1 MTHPEKSEEIIRQ
14 MHFKATEQI
23 HARIRNDVLSAYKQS
38 RRSRSVIA
46 HSLIRRTVMS
56 RRLIQAAFTIAVLV
70 IGLMIFVHFNN
81 GIAFA
86 EVLNYIQ
93 AQRYSFDIT
102 VQEDN
107 TSETMRGMI
116 LQPGRMR
123 FDAKTGV
130 RSFSAITNTGS
141 NKTLLLSRHFKIAQ
155 YVNTAE
161 EFEHLGAS
169 KLLYLCSQPIQNLW
183 NLRDGT
189 EEELGRKD
197 FDGNTTLGFKV
208 IHHDDNFDNEI
219 TLWADART
227 GRPVSVEIIS
237 TALQAPGNRLVWTL
251 NNFDLDTEL
260 DESMFSME
268 VPADYALANQ
278 KSLQDIDFADESNR
292 EARKIVNA
300 MQLWK
305 DNKKD
310 ESIKSLLDVNWEGP
324 ITFAEEPYIL
334 TMTEKELASLKKSEQ
349 EKLMPIIMDSC
360 AMLRKICFE
369 LVRIAEEAM
378 ATNDYAGAE
387 LHLET
392 VLNFGELVN
401 RDPEAMY
408 IVRLVGIT
416 MRKLSL
422 GKLESLYKQWNQ
434 TDKLNSVR
442 QKIRQVDAYFKSV
455 TDEAVT
461 GNRG

>member
-1 MTHPEKSEEIIRQ
+1 MTHPEKTEEIIHQ
-14 MHFKATEQI
+14 MHFKASEQT
-23 HARIRNDVLSAYKQS
+23 HSRIRNDVLAAYQQS
-38 RRSRSVIA
+38 RRSRSVLA
-46 HSLIRRTVMS
+46 HGLTRRTVMF
-56 RRLIQAAFTIAVLV
+56 RRLIQAAFTIVVLV
-70 IGLMIFVHFNN
+70 IGLMIFAHLNN

-93 AQRYSFDIT
+93 AQGYSFDLT

-107 TSETMRGMI
+107 ASETMRGMI
-116 LQPGRMR
+116 FQPGFMR

-130 RSFSAITNTGS
+130 RSFSAITDTGS

-161 EFEHLGAS
+161 EFERMGAS

-189 EEELGRKD
+189 EEELGKKE
-197 FDGNTTLGFKV
+197 FDGFTALGFRIV
-208 IHHDDNFDNEI
+208 HSDDQFDNEI
-219 TLWADART
+219 TLWADARS

-237 TALQAPGNRLVWTL
+237 SALQQPGHRLVWTL
-251 NNFDLDTEL
+251 DNFDLDTEL
-260 DESMFSME
+260 DESMFSMK

-278 KSLQDIDFADESNR
+278 KSLQEIDFADESDQ
-292 EARKIVNA
+292 EARKIVDA

-305 DNKKD
+305 DNKED
-310 ESIKSLLDVNWEGP
+310 ETIKSLLDVNWDKP

-334 TMTEKELASLKKSEQ
+334 TMTEKELTSLKKSEQ
-349 EKLMPIIMDSC
+349 EKLMPVIMDSC

-369 LVRIAEEAM
+369 LVRIAKEAM
-378 ATNDYAGAE
+378 AANDYAKAE

-392 VLNFGELVN
+392 VLHFGELVN

-408 IVRLVGIT
+408 IVRLVGIA

-422 GKLESLYKQWNQ
+422 IQLESLYEQSNQ
-434 TDKLNSVR
+434 PDKLNSVR
-442 QKIRQVDAYFKSV
+442 QKIQQVDAYHKSL
-455 TDEAVT
+455 TDGAVT
-461 GNRG
+461 GNR

>member
-1 MTHPEKSEEIIRQ
+1 MTHPEKPEEIIRQ
-14 MHFKATEQI
+14 MHFKASEQT
-23 HARIRNDVLSAYKQS
+23 HMRIRNDVLSAYQQS
-38 RRSRSVIA
+38 RRSKSVLA
-46 HSLIRRTVMS
+46 HSLTRRTVMF
-56 RRLIQAAFTIAVLV
+56 RRLIQAGFTIVVLV
-70 IGLMIFVHFNN
+70 IGLVILAHFNN

-93 AQRYSFDIT
+93 SQGYTFDLT

-107 TSETMRGMI
+107 SSETMRGMI
-116 LQPGRMR
+116 FQPGRMR

-130 RSFSAITNTGS
+130 RSFSAITHTGS

-161 EFEHLGAS
+161 EFERIGAS
-169 KLLYLCSQPIQNLW
+169 KLLYLCSRPIQNLW
-183 NLRDGT
+183 DLRDGT
-189 EEELGRKD
+189 EEELGKRE
-197 FDGNTTLGFKV
+197 FDGLTALGFKV
-208 IHHDDNFDNEI
+208 IHRDDDFDNEI
-219 TLWADART
+219 TLWADARS

-237 TALQAPGNRLVWTL
+237 TALETSRNQLIWTL
-251 NNFDLDTEL
+251 NNFDLDTEPN
-260 DESMFSME
+260 ESMFSME
-268 VPADYALANQ
+268 VPVDYALANQ
-278 KSLQDIDFADESNR
+278 KSLQDIDFEEKSDQ
-292 EARKIVNA
+292 EARKIIDA

-310 ESIKSLLDVNWEGP
+310 EAIKSLLDVNWDES

-349 EKLMPIIMDSC
+349 DKLMPIIMDSC
-360 AMLRKICFE
+360 SVLRKICFE
-369 LVRIAEEAM
+369 LVRMAKEAT
-378 ATNDYAGAE
+378 ATNDYARAE

-392 VLNFGELVN
+392 LLNFGELVN

-422 GKLESLYKQWNQ
+422 TELESLYEQWNQ
-434 TDKLNSVR
+434 PDKLNSVR
-442 QKIRQVDAYFKSV
+442 EEIQQVDAYFKSV
-455 TDEAVT
+455 TDGAVK
-461 GNRG
+461 GNR